1 MGEVIIKADQIYKTY
16 SNGRRELEVLSGIDL
31 TVNSGNII
39 TIMGQSGAGKSTLLN
54 ILGTLDKPDSG
65 ILEINN
71 IKIET
76 LLEDELAELR
86 NRHIGFVFQ
95 FHHLLPEFTALE
107 NILLPAW
114 IKNDQQNP
122 IDRGL
127 ELLETVGLTERKDHL
142 PSELSGGERLRTA
155 VVRALINRPRILLA
169 DEPTGNLDT
178 KSSGEIMSIFE
189 RLNEEGSTLVMVTH
203 EPEVAQHARR
213 VIQLRDG
220 LISKDERIDSS

>member
-16 SNGRRELEVLSGIDL
+16 SNGKRKLEVLSGIDL

-54 ILGTLDKPDSG
+54 ILGTLDKPDRG

-155 VVRALINRPRILLA
+155 IVRALINQPGILLA
-169 DEPTGNLDT
+169 DEPTGNLDMGNAR
-178 KSSGEIMSIFE
+178 KLIDLLVQINRDSRQSIV
-189 RLNEEGSTLVMVTH
+189 LTTH
-203 EPEVAQHARR
+203 NPEVAEIGHLKYELHAG
-213 VIQLRDG
+213 QL
-220 LISKDERIDSS
+220 KTV

>member
-1 MGEVIIKADQIYKTY
+1 MGQVIIKADQIYKTY
-16 SNGRRELEVLSGIDL
+16 SNGKRKLEVLSGIDL

-95 FHHLLPEFTALE
+95 FHHLLPS
-107 NILLPAW
+107 IVPLL
-114 IKNDQQNP
+114 IH
-122 IDRGL
+122 I
-127 ELLETVGLTERKDHL
+127 
-142 PSELSGGERLRTA
+142 
-155 VVRALINRPRILLA
+155 
-169 DEPTGNLDT
+169 
-178 KSSGEIMSIFE
+178 
-189 RLNEEGSTLVMVTH
+189 
-203 EPEVAQHARR
+203 
-213 VIQLRDG
+213 
-220 LISKDERIDSS
+220 

>member
-1 MGEVIIKADQIYKTY
+1 MGEVIIKADQIYKAY
-16 SNGRRELEVLSGIDL
+16 SNGKRKLEVLSGIDL
-31 TVNSGNII
+31 TVNSGDII
-39 TIMGQSGAGKSTLLN
+39 TIMGHSGAGKSTLLN

-71 IKIET
+71 IKIDS

-107 NILLPAW
+107 NILLPAR
-114 IKNDQQNP
+114 IKNDQQVP
-122 IDRGL
+122 IDRGM

-155 VVRALINRPRILLA
+155 IVRALINQPGILLA
-169 DEPTGNLDT
+169 DEPTGNLDMGNAR
-178 KSSGEIMSIFE
+178 KLIDLLVQINRDFRQSIV
-189 RLNEEGSTLVMVTH
+189 LTTH
-203 EPEVAQHARR
+203 NPEVAEIGHLKYELHAG
-213 VIQLRDG
+213 QLK
-220 LISKDERIDSS
+220 IV

>member
-169 DEPTGNLDT
+169 DEPTGNLDMDNARKLIDLLVQFNRDFSQSIVLT
-178 KSSGEIMSIFE
+178 THNPNVAEIGHFKYE
-189 RLNEEGSTLVMVTH
+189 LCAG
-203 EPEVAQHARR
+203 
-213 VIQLRDG
+213 QLR
-220 LISKDERIDSS
+220 II

>member
-16 SNGRRELEVLSGIDL
+16 SNGKRKLEVLSGIDL

-127 ELLETVGLTERKDHL
+127 ELLETVVK
-142 PSELSGGERLRTA
+142 
-155 VVRALINRPRILLA
+155 
-169 DEPTGNLDT
+169 
-178 KSSGEIMSIFE
+178 
-189 RLNEEGSTLVMVTH
+189 LV
-203 EPEVAQHARR
+203 Q
-213 VIQLRDG
+213 
-220 LISKDERIDSS
+220 KK